1 MTDSML
7 IEPVT
12 ATAGSGIPWWL
23 LLAGTVAVAAVCCGA
38 GWIAHHAH
46 RRWPPPTKYEHE
58 PEQ

>member
-1 MTDSML
+1 ML

-23 LLAGTVAVAAVCCGA
+23 MLAGAVAVAAVCCGA

-46 RRWPPPTKYEHE
+46 RRWPTPTKYEHE